1 MLIYVMLMYFCVLA
15 LNRKKMKD
23 DFDEK
28 KSNNQIF
35 IDSNFSFV
43 NENFIDDIQ
52 NIFKSFDFKSTEKM
66 SKEENRR
73 LQAMKPVHQILRA

>member
-52 NIFKSFDFKSTEKM
+52 NIFKSFDF
-66 SKEENRR
+66 
-73 LQAMKPVHQILRA
+73 